1 MADNNSGQPKRRGS
15 IWSVLI
21 PVIIFIVVL
30 VLLLYFL
37 VFNTGTTAAVSFTPA
52 DIRLV
57 EVDDDPDTEEDES
70 DSYYEGPL
78 VDMLTDNYV
87 YNGYS
92 TQITSVEVI
101 QSAYTDQIWYVQGTF
116 QTYVQSGSVITYG
129 NTYYFTSTLDNT
141 SMEMVWAVIRENDDI
156 YASDAS
162 SRVYISTGIQST
174 DSVWSWLWPVIY
186 IVVIILLGYLL
197 FRMMSKAAGSNSQI
211 MSFNKANARRQNQ
224 SKVRFSD
231 VAGCDEVKDELR
243 EVVEYFHSND
253 RYKKMGA
260 VLPKGILL
268 VGPPG
273 TGKTLLAK
281 AVAGEAS
288 VPFFSI
294 SGSDFVEMY
303 VGVGAGRVRDL
314 FNTAKK
320 AAPSLIFIDE
330 IDAVGRQRGAGLG
343 GGNDEREQTLN
354 QLLVELDGFEE
365 NSGVI
370 VMAATNREDVLDPAL
385 QRPGRFDR
393 TITVDYPDKEGRKA
407 ILQVHSRN
415 KPLARDVDFDSVAS
429 QTVGFSGADLAN
441 VMNEA
446 AILAVRNKRDA
457 ITMMDVEEAID
468 RRIAGPAKKTHMN
481 DDDKRR
487 VAFHEAGHAIVGL
500 TLPDAD
506 KVQSVSIIP
515 RGRTGGHTLMT
526 PETDH
531 FLYTKNM
538 MLARICG
545 YLGGRVSE
553 EIFFGDV
560 STGASDDFEKSTKI
574 ARSMVTE
581 YGMSSLGPIQY
592 SDPNQNVFLGRDYN
606 SSRNFS
612 EQVAYE
618 IDTETRKIIDECYR
632 KTTEI
637 VDSRKDDVTLIA
649 EALIQKET
657 ITAAEIKYLLEH
669 RELPKYEEHVA
680 PDTTD
685 PALADYVPKNPNNIT
700 LIDEYRKFYRQV
712 DDITAHGINHLVVC
726 SSSPISGPMDSIQF
740 RAQVTTSFP
749 DGNVGVL
756 FITKADLVGISASIE
771 TVAQHIEKYSGCQTM
786 LVLTDEQSLISLKDM
801 VKKVK

>member
-1 MADNNSGQPKRRGS
+1 MADSTNGHEPRRRGG
-15 IWSVLI
+15 IWSVLL
-21 PVIIFIVVL
+21 PVLLFVVVL
-30 VLLLYFL
+30 FLLLYFL
-37 VFNTGTTAAVSFTPA
+37 VFNRGTPAAVSFNPS
-52 DIRLV
+52 DIRWR
-57 EVDDDPDTEEDES
+57 DDAPETPDIDES
-70 DSYYEGPL
+70 GYEGSLADMMTDSYVHDGRETRI
-78 VDMLTDNYV
+78 TDL
-87 YNGYS
+87 
-92 TQITSVEVI
+92 QIIE
-101 QSAYTDQIWYVQGTF
+101 SAYTSEIWYIQGTF
-116 QTYVQSGSVITYG
+116 VTLIDVDGQQVVSNS
-129 NTYYFTSTLDNT
+129 YYFTGVLDKGSVQQVFELMKEHPEIYGAEAMEGRLNPAIGIEST
-141 SMEMVWAVIRENDDI
+141 S
-156 YASDAS
+156 
-162 SRVYISTGIQST
+162 
-174 DSVWSWLWPVIY
+174 SVWDWLWPVIY
-186 IVVIILLGYLL
+186 IVMIVALGYLL
-197 FRMMSKAAGSNSQI
+197 FRMMSRAAGANSQI
-211 MSFNKANARRQNQ
+211 MSFNKSNAKRATQ
-224 SKVRFSD
+224 SKVRFTD
-231 VAGCDEVKDELR
+231 VAGCEEVKEELR

-253 RYKKMGA
+253 RYRRMGA

-320 AAPSLIFIDE
+320 FAPCLVFIDE

-370 VMAATNREDVLDPAL
+370 VMAATNREDILDPAL

-393 TITVDYPDKEGRKA
+393 TITVDYPDKEGRKG
-407 ILQVHSRN
+407 ILEVHSRN
-415 KPLARDVDFDSVAS
+415 KPLAKDVDFDSVAS

-446 AILAVRNKRDA
+446 AILAVRNRRDA

-468 RRIAGPAKKTHMN
+468 RRIAGPAKRTHMN

-538 MLARICG
+538 MLARISG

-574 ARSMVTE
+574 AKSMVTE

-592 SDPNQNVFLGRDYN
+592 SDPSQNVFLGRDYN

-612 EQVAYE
+612 EKVAYE
-618 IDTETRKIIDECYR
+618 IDTETRNIINECYR
-632 KTTEI
+632 KTIEI
-637 VDSRKDDVTLIA
+637 VKSRKDDVTLIA

-657 ITAAEIKYLLEH
+657 ITAAEINYLMEH

-680 PDTTD
+680 PDIQD
-685 PALADYVPKNPNNIT
+685 PVLAEYQPENRNNIT
-700 LIDEYRKFYRQV
+700 LIDEYKRFYRQV
-712 DDITAHGINHLVVC
+712 DDIVDHGINHLVIC
-726 SSSPISGPMDSIQF
+726 SSSQTAGPLDSIQF
-740 RAQVTTSFP
+740 KAQVTASFP

-756 FITKADLVGISASIE
+756 FITKADLNGISASIE
-771 TVAQHIEKYSGCQTM
+771 TVAQHLEKYSGCETM
-786 LVLTDEQSLISLKDM
+786 LVLTDEASLLNLKGM
-801 VKKVK
+801 VKKTK